1 MPTIWEKVTENAKLI
16 SLPDVYLRLKSV
28 IDDPDFAMSDIADVI
43 SQDPAMTARLLRLV
57 NSAYFGFASKID
69 TVNRAVGMLG
79 SQQVHDLVLAASVAQ
94 RFEGMSNQVMD
105 MERFWLRSVT
115 RAIACR
121 ELAVM
126 CNMLDGERVFVAGL
140 LSDIGHL
147 IMYQSVPD
155 AAQQALQQ
163 AEQQDAPLFKVERVM
178 LGIDYAKVGGA
189 LMRQWNL
196 PRSLWEPT
204 EFHVEPGVA
213 LEFPMITSLVHIA
226 VMIADG
232 MESEAGFESVLKK
245 VDQHAW
251 QTTGLHLEQCIDMP
265 ERVGGQLNA
274 VMNLIFPNQQKIY
287 A

>member
-28 IDDPDFAMSDIADVI
+28 IDDPGFAMNDIADVI

-57 NSAYFGFASKID
+57 NSAYFGFAAKID

-155 AAQQALQQ
+155 AAL
-163 AEQQDAPLFKVERVM
+163 
-178 LGIDYAKVGGA
+178 
-189 LMRQWNL
+189 
-196 PRSLWEPT
+196 
-204 EFHVEPGVA
+204 
-213 LEFPMITSLVHIA
+213 
-226 VMIADG
+226 
-232 MESEAGFESVLKK
+232 
-245 VDQHAW
+245 
-251 QTTGLHLEQCIDMP
+251 
-265 ERVGGQLNA
+265 
-274 VMNLIFPNQQKIY
+274 
-287 A
+287 